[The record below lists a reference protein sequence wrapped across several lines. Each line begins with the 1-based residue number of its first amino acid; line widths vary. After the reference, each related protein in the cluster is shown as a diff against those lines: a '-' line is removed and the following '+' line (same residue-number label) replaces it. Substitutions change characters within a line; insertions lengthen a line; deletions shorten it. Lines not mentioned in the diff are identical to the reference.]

1 MKINDLVKKQKEYF
15 NSLETLS
22 YEFRKNA
29 LLSLRKAII
38 SNQLEIEEALFKDL
52 GKSKVE
58 SYMAEIGIV
67 LKEISFML
75 KHLRKFMK
83 QKRVRT
89 SLTDFP
95 AKTKIMPYPY
105 GVVLIMSPWNY
116 PVNLTLSPLVGVI
129 ASGNTCILKP
139 SEYSENTSKLISK
152 MIKSIFP
159 EKYISV
165 VTGDKNTSQTLLD
178 QNFDYIFFTGSKNVG
193 KIVMEKASKN
203 LTPVSLELGG
213 KSPCIIDES
222 ASLKVAARR
231 IVLGKLLNSG
241 QTCIAPDYIF
251 IHHSIKE
258 KFVEYFKEALIEQ
271 YGNNPL
277 KNQNLCKII
286 NQKHYNRLRE
296 LINDQNII
304 IGGEYDDKLLKI
316 APTVIDNVTYTNKI
330 MEDEIFGPILP
341 ILVYNDI
348 EDVIRYINNNPSPLA
363 LYLFTNQKKIE
374 KKILNSCN
382 FGGGCIND
390 VIVHFA
396 NENLPFGG
404 VGESGMGAYH
414 GKASF
419 DTFTHYRSM
428 IKKSNKIDIIFRYA
442 PYTKFKEKIIKW
454 FLK

>member
-1 MKINDLVKKQKEYF
+1 MEINNLVKKQKEYF

-29 LLSLRKAII
+29 LLSLKKAII

-52 GKSKVE
+52 GKNKVE

-75 KHLRKFMK
+75 KHLKKFMK
-83 QKRVRT
+83 SKRVKT

-116 PVNLTLSPLVGVI
+116 PINLTLSPLVGVI

-139 SEYSENTSKLISK
+139 SEYSENTSKVISK

-165 VTGDKNTSQTLLD
+165 VTGDKIISQTLLD

-213 KSPCIIDES
+213 KSPCIIDSS

-231 IVLGKLLNSG
+231 IVFGKYLNAG

-258 KFVEYFKEALIEQ
+258 EFIEYFKEALIEQ
-271 YGNNPL
+271 YGDNPL
-277 KNQNLCKII
+277 KNQDLCKII
-286 NQKHYNRLRE
+286 NQKHYNRLKE
-296 LINDQNII
+296 LINNQNII

-316 APTVIDNVTYTNKI
+316 APTIIDNVTYTNKI

-348 EDVIRYINNNPSPLA
+348 EEVINYINVNPSPLA
-363 LYLFTNQKKIE
+363 LYLFTNRKEIE
-374 KKILNSCN
+374 NKILKSCN

-404 VGESGMGAYH
+404 VGESGIGAYH
-414 GKASF
+414 GKNSF
-419 DTFTHYRSM
+419 DTFTHYRSL
-428 IKKSNKIDIIFRYA
+428 IKKSNLIDIRFRYA
-442 PYTKFKEKIIKW
+442 PYTSIKEKIIKW
-454 FLK
+454 YLK